1 MFSFHVALSVC
12 SYVGQISMKLESF
25 QKDKNRNSL
34 PVFLLLN
41 FSIFHLK
48 HKKKEYLPTTLFDFQ
63 LKSPCLILCEISHH
77 IPQKDEHS
85 VRTTNTKHNES
96 NPFLWN
102 RPMNI
107 VHLLLL
113 DSVLDLLCF
122 PTLWCEIGV
131 WLVDKPQVQF
141 CIGGN
146 NSLLIL
152 CTFVLIC
159 WPLLLLFLSFPALCG
174 FSQ

>member
-1 MFSFHVALSVC
+1 
-12 SYVGQISMKLESF
+12 
-25 QKDKNRNSL
+25 
-34 PVFLLLN
+34 
-41 FSIFHLK
+41 
-48 HKKKEYLPTTLFDFQ
+48 
-63 LKSPCLILCEISHH
+63 
-77 IPQKDEHS
+77 
-85 VRTTNTKHNES
+85 
-96 NPFLWN
+96 
-102 RPMNI
+102 MNI

-174 FSQ
+174 FSQQISTYCKSYHLGSFWIAEVGSNEVQILVLKLSLKVQAFFLLSIFLPTFLTSPHFQNISLLSISCNFLESLLLQLQDI